1 MPPERVGRRDFIISS
16 EAFKYC
22 GTGEPDHDV
31 KAKINSGA
39 FGVPIVAT
47 SHGGVDGPND
57 RETFS

>member
-22 GTGEPDHDV
+22 GTGEQP
-31 KAKINSGA
+31 KINSGA

-47 SHGGVDGPND
+47 SHGGVDGPNS